1 MTFENQ
7 NNRVDS
13 KPALGNFFNEHDK
26 KKHQHTQSIE
36 IEFKQEIVRF
46 DIRR

>member
-26 KKHQHTQSIE
+26 KKTPTYSIN
-36 IEFKQEIVRF
+36 RN
-46 DIRR
+46 